1 MSDPLAC
8 DVLIVGGG
16 PAGLSVA
23 GSLGPG
29 ISAIVLHQDAE
40 IGRPVRTS
48 GGTWVRDMEA
58 LGIPQ
63 TLYQVIDRLDFYSDQ
78 SEARFAVR
86 DDKMAVMDVTGVYQH
101 LAGLIRGDIPVMLGT
116 SFVSAVARDDGYV
129 ATVRSREMGE
139 VEISARFVIEASG
152 WKMAVMEALGLGEK
166 PARRGVGIEYEFDN
180 HGFDPNRAI
189 LFVGSAALNGY
200 GWVFPTPD
208 GRLRLG
214 IGVIN
219 PDTER
224 TPREGMEAFLASGFA
239 EKLGVQ
245 VPNDYEV
252 NAGVI
257 PSVPYDPKLVYGH
270 VIRTG
275 DAANFATPT
284 VGEGIRIAIE
294 EGRALGAALTAF
306 IAGGAQA
313 LVRHERACARKYQR
327 DYRFGFMMNQRI
339 ARYDPTRWDKSV
351 ARLARLS
358 ELEMTALV
366 RSRFGWRTIART
378 VWLSVLGK
386 LRRDR
391 ER

>member
-63 TLYQVIDRLDFYSDQ
+63 TLYQVIARLDFYSDQ

-139 VEISARFVIEASG
+139 VEISG
-152 WKMAVMEALGLGEK
+152 G
-166 PARRGVGIEYEFDN
+166 
-180 HGFDPNRAI
+180 
-189 LFVGSAALNGY
+189 
-200 GWVFPTPD
+200 
-208 GRLRLG
+208 GRLRG
-214 IGVIN
+214 RFGC
-219 PDTER
+219 R
-224 TPREGMEAFLASGFA
+224 FLA
-239 EKLGVQ
+239 
-245 VPNDYEV
+245 N
-252 NAGVI
+252 
-257 PSVPYDPKLVYGH
+257 
-270 VIRTG
+270 
-275 DAANFATPT
+275 
-284 VGEGIRIAIE
+284 
-294 EGRALGAALTAF
+294 
-306 IAGGAQA
+306 
-313 LVRHERACARKYQR
+313 
-327 DYRFGFMMNQRI
+327 
-339 ARYDPTRWDKSV
+339 
-351 ARLARLS
+351 
-358 ELEMTALV
+358 
-366 RSRFGWRTIART
+366 
-378 VWLSVLGK
+378 
-386 LRRDR
+386 
-391 ER
+391 